1 MSSTESKGSSPRK
14 HRTTNF
20 DSMSITRSNIISNNV
35 TKSISTLYILGTAI
49 NFDFHPTTIPTAI
62 IDHSL
67 IKSNNINAVMTMTTT
82 ITNNS
87 TTTSYVNDNGS
98 DSEYDLINDHQ
109 QKQRSSSNILGKSLC
124 CSSCLGVV
132 FDDRNIDAPSMI
144 EGTAFDVIVV
154 EGQDGKLFQNSD
166 FLVSFKGKG
175 EDNNNNN
182 NNNNYNNE
190 NNAQRIVMELDQ
202 DDNNP
207 TSDIDG
213 TTTKAWFPIQ
223 PKHSS
228 NTTDSDSSSDF
239 DEKRFWG
246 CCHPVFGSAKPN
258 MLSNLSDGGGGDDDE
273 NNNNDDPSFALK
285 AFLKPGR
292 NKMRYLL
299 LDDQRIIGVAHA
311 YIFLWNYQDS
321 VVVSDIDGTITKSNA
336 RGVLGTIVTKQYVR
350 VCHVGICHLLSS
362 LSSSSQI
369 VYVTSRPLSLASQTR
384 QFLSNLRQGNET
396 LPHGPLLGFEGKMS
410 QLVVMELLSK
420 TTQKFKS
427 GKLWKQVVQPF
438 RRATNDPKT
447 PFFVTGIGNTIM
459 DVQGKDYF

>member
-1 MSSTESKGSSPRK
+1 
-14 HRTTNF
+14 
-20 DSMSITRSNIISNNV
+20 MSITRSNIVSNNV
-35 TKSISTLYILGTAI
+35 TKSISSLYILGTAI
-49 NFDFHPTTIPTAI
+49 NFDFHPTTPPPT
-62 IDHSL
+62 IDHNTL
-67 IKSNNINAVMTMTTT
+67 IKSKINAVMTMTT
-82 ITNNS
+82 INNS
-87 TTTSYVNDNGS
+87 TISYVNDNCN

-109 QKQRSSSNILGKSLC
+109 QKRLSSNILGKALC
-124 CSSCLGVV
+124 CSSCLGV
-132 FDDRNIDAPSMI
+132 FDHDNIDTTSMI

-175 EDNNNNN
+175 ENNNNN
-182 NNNNYNNE
+182 NSNE
-190 NNAQRIVMELDQ
+190 NNTQKIVMELDQ
-202 DDNNP
+202 DNNP
-207 TSDIDG
+207 DDISG

-223 PKHSS
+223 PQHSNT
-228 NTTDSDSSSDF
+228 NTTDSDSSEDF
-239 DEKRFWG
+239 DEKCFWG
-246 CCHPVFGSAKPN
+246 CCHPIFGSAKPN
-258 MLSNLSDGGGGDDDE
+258 MLTNLSDGGGDDE
-273 NNNNDDPSFALK
+273 NNNDDPSFALK

-369 VYVTSRPLSLASQTR
+369 VYVTSRPLSLANQTR

-438 RRATNDPKT
+438 RRATNDPNT

>member
-1 MSSTESKGSSPRK
+1 
-14 HRTTNF
+14 
-20 DSMSITRSNIISNNV
+20 
-35 TKSISTLYILGTAI
+35 
-49 NFDFHPTTIPTAI
+49 
-62 IDHSL
+62 
-67 IKSNNINAVMTMTTT
+67 
-82 ITNNS
+82 
-87 TTTSYVNDNGS
+87 
-98 DSEYDLINDHQ
+98 LINDHQ
-109 QKQRSSSNILGKSLC
+109 QKRLSSNILGKALC
-124 CSSCLGVV
+124 CSSCLGVS
-132 FDDRNIDAPSMI
+132 DDNIDTPSVI

-166 FLVSFKGKG
+166 FLVSFKGKD
-175 EDNNNNN
+175 ENNNNN
-182 NNNNYNNE
+182 NNNKNNT
-190 NNAQRIVMELDQ
+190 QKIVMELDQ
-202 DDNNP
+202 DGNNP
-207 TSDIDG
+207 GDING

-223 PKHSS
+223 SKHSS
-228 NTTDSDSSSDF
+228 RTDPDSSDDF

-246 CCHPVFGSAKPN
+246 CCHPIFGSAKPN
-258 MLSNLSDGGGGDDDE
+258 MLTNLSDGGGDDE
-273 NNNNDDPSFALK
+273 NNNDDPSFALK

-369 VYVTSRPLSLASQTR
+369 VYVTSRPLSLANQTR